1 MHLTIANESLISVLK
16 GVVKPVIPA
25 NTLGVS
31 ILQKTIIKQK

>member
-1 MHLTIANESLISVLK
+1 MTLYFLFLK
-16 GVVKPVIPA
+16 AVVKLVIPA